1 MIAKGLFY
9 EKERYILRHPA
20 GSLLQIRSVST
31 HGAFF
36 KARDRSVYYE
46 SQLIHQFYLL
56 LKYDDFNDADIRF
69 LNTHAR
75 WYYEDCSKKK
85 SFLYEHQLKRISML
99 FSLVPES
106 MRGSLNG
113 SGL

>member
-1 MIAKGLFY
+1 MKKKDIYLD
-9 EKERYILRHPA
+9 ILQ

-85 SFLYEHQLKRISML
+85 SFLYEHQLKRISTL

-106 MRGSLNG
+106 MRGKLEWLG
-113 SGL
+113 PMII